1 MIDRLQEV
9 LPHLEH
15 LPPEAQEEVAN
26 YIEALEQE
34 VFIHGEFRKIPDK
47 TSQTAHWVDPV
58 GSLSDL
64 PEDMFDELD
73 RIRHANPP
81 TPPIENL

>member
-34 VFIHGEFRKIPDK
+34 IFIHGEFRKIPGEI
-47 TSQTAHWVDPV
+47 SQIEHWIDPV

-64 PEDMFDELD
+64 PEDMFEELN
-73 RIRHANPP
+73 RIRHTNPL
-81 TPPIENL
+81 TRS

>member
-34 VFIHGEFRKIPDK
+34 IFIHGEFRKISGEI
-47 TSQTAHWVDPV
+47 SQTEHWVDPV

-73 RIRHANPP
+73 RIRHTNPP
-81 TPPIENL
+81 TPPIES